1 MRRLIPTNQTLIT
14 NSRYFSRLLLYKRF
28 YATAKPDN
36 FSNFKEKP
44 RINPVGIQYL
54 SNSLHKQLFGDR
66 NNIAKFSKEE
76 NDQLLKLAKIS
87 LKSHDLLGKKTLIT
101 EPISFQLP
109 QLQGDSLDEHFQK
122 LGHFMSEPYMSMAK
136 NKFTDIPPTPSTW
149 VQEPGWTR
157 YEPGKEPQSVPYP
170 LEPTIVFDTEVLYKI
185 SHFPTLAAAVS
196 DKAWYS
202 WCSPF
207 ICDKDETNFKHLI
220 SLDTMSKER
229 FIIGHNVSYDRSKVL
244 EEYNFHFPK
253 AYYMD
258 TRSLHIATTGLS
270 SRQRPIF
277 KKNERKKKQLKTQEE
292 NGNGNE
298 VAEPSNIDLAQD
310 VLYDLQDNPWI
321 GVSSLN
327 SLSDV
332 AYHYCNIIMDKAP
345 RDFFASTDKMDIMNN
360 FQDLM
365 TYCAKDVIATSKV
378 FDAVFPTFLSKCPH
392 PVSFAALKALNNC
405 ILPVDYKK
413 WDNYITSAEEL
424 YQNSKVEIEEKIVQI
439 IEDLVKL
446 KDLPPEEREK
456 IVTNDPWLKQLDWT
470 ITPIKLTKKGLPYKK
485 QKKPGCPEWYKV
497 LFSNNEASVP
507 NITIKTRIIPL
518 LFKLSWEGFPVIWTV
533 DSGWCFPVPSD
544 SYQKFVK
551 KNYIMAEEECQLM
564 YREDS
569 GLGCADILMKIPNP
583 RDRDLRSTT
592 LLGKSYMHF
601 FENGTLTSE
610 SKLASEA
617 LKLNSSGSY
626 WMSSRERIADQY
638 VVRRKDF
645 NSQFNFKNNSF
656 SADPTKNEN
665 LAAILPQLAPMGT
678 VTRRAV
684 EKTWLTAS
692 NAKKNRIGSE
702 LKAQIVA
709 PDGYCFV
716 GADVDSEELWIA
728 SLVGDSVFNIHG
740 GTPIG
745 WMCLEGTKSEGTDLH
760 SKTAALLGCSR
771 NDAKIFNYGRIYGA
785 GVKFAGE
792 LLRQFNPSLTENEA
806 KQTAAHLYENTK
818 GKIKRSRIFKK
829 YWYGGSES
837 ILFNKLEAI
846 AEQETPMTPTL
857 GCSIT
862 SALLK
867 ENLQVSSFLPSR
879 INWAIQSSGV
889 DYLHLLCC
897 SMNYLISKYGLN
909 ARLCI
914 TIHDEIRYL
923 SSEEDKY
930 KVAMA
935 LQISNIWTRAM
946 FCEQMGINDLP
957 QNCAFFSAI
966 DIDKVL
972 RKEVDMDCITPSNP
986 NAIPPGETLDI
997 IELLKKPE
1005 AQLVDKSNHL
1015 DVSHFKYTPRMPVF
1029 AQYDKAYS
1037 KAFLQYFLNMQVQ
1050 RDSKEI
1056 SKLEREYIKKTTERQ
1071 FAKDQEEYGL
1081 KDYLKDIESGKKQ
1094 KLRIM
1099 LPDGVPYD
1107 DEFLEQHAIAQK
1119 IDLSLAKP
1127 FSTDKMKSLDV
1138 NQEYNDDFTTTDYPT
1153 QPACYYPD
1161 LHRRMMRNKS
1171 NMDQ

>member
-1 MRRLIPTNQTLIT
+1 MTPQPVLECQAMRNLIPTNHTLIT
-14 NSRYFSRLLLYKRF
+14 TNKCFTRLLFPQLYKRL
-28 YATAKPDN
+28 YATAQIDD
-36 FSNFKEKP
+36 FSKFKEQP
-44 RINPVGIQYL
+44 RVNPVGIQYL
-54 SNSLHKQLFGDR
+54 SNSLQMQLFGGHDKTF
-66 NNIAKFSKEE
+66 KFTQEE
-76 NDQLLKLAKIS
+76 NEQLLRLAKLS
-87 LKSHDLLGKKTLIT
+87 LKNHDLLGKKTLIT

-109 QLQGDSLDEHFQK
+109 HLQGHSLDEHFQK

-136 NKFTDIPPTPSTW
+136 NKFKEILPKPSKW
-149 VQEPGWTR
+149 VQKPGWTR
-157 YEPGKEPQSVPYP
+157 YESGKSPESVPYP
-170 LEPTIVFDTEVLYKI
+170 LEDTIVFDTEVLYKI
-185 SHFPTLAAAVS
+185 SHFPTLATAVS

-207 ICDKDETNFKHLI
+207 ICSEKETNFKHLI
-220 SLDTMSKER
+220 PLDTMSREK

-244 EEYNFHFPK
+244 EEYNFQFPK

-277 KKNERKKKQLKTQEE
+277 QKNKKKKKQLETQEVA
-292 NGNGNE
+292 GNGNINE
-298 VAEPSNIDLAQD
+298 TIEPNNVDLAQD
-310 VLYDLQDNPWI
+310 VMYDLQDNPWI

-332 AYHYCNIIMDKAP
+332 AYHYCKINMDKAP
-345 RDFFASTDKMDIMNN
+345 RDFFSSTDKMDIMNN

-365 TYCAKDVIATSKV
+365 SYCASDVIATSKV
-378 FDAVFPTFLSKCPH
+378 FDAVFPIFLSKCPH
-392 PVSFAALKALNNC
+392 PVSFGALKALNNC
-405 ILPVDYKK
+405 ILPVDYRK
-413 WDNYITSAEEL
+413 WENYINSAEDL

-439 IEDLVKL
+439 INELVKL
-446 KDLPPEEREK
+446 KDLTEEERDD
-456 IVTNDPWLKQLDWT
+456 IVQKDPWLRQLDWT
-470 ITPIKLTKKGLPYKK
+470 IAPIKLTKKGVPYKK
-485 QKKPGCPEWYKV
+485 QKKPGYPEWYKA
-497 LFSNNEASVP
+497 LFSSNESTVP

-518 LFKLSWEGFPVIWTV
+518 LFKLSWEGFPVFWTV
-533 DSGWCFPVPSD
+533 TSGWCFPVPSNT
-544 SYQKFVK
+544 YNTFIK
-551 KNYIMAEEECQLM
+551 KNYIIADEESQM
-564 YREDS
+564 KYREDC
-569 GLGCADILMKIPNP
+569 GPDCTDILMKIANP

-592 LLGKSYMHF
+592 LLGKSYLHF
-601 FENGTLTSE
+601 FENGTLTSQ

-617 LKLNSSGSY
+617 LKLNLAGSY
-626 WMSSRERIADQY
+626 WMSSRERIADQF
-638 VVRRKDF
+638 VVRRKEF
-645 NSQFNFKNNSF
+645 NTQFNFNDKLS
-656 SADPTKNEN
+656 SDSPKCDD
-665 LAAILPQLAPMGT
+665 LAVILPQLAPMGT

-702 LKAQIVA
+702 LKAQIIA

-760 SKTAALLGCSR
+760 SKTASLLGCSR

-792 LLRQFNPSLTENEA
+792 LLRQFNPSLTEDEA
-806 KQTAAHLYENTK
+806 KQTATLLYENTK

-829 YWYGGSES
+829 YWFGGSES

-846 AEQETPMTPTL
+846 AEQETPMTPIL

-867 ENLQVSSFLPSR
+867 ENLRTSSYLPSR

-897 SMNYLISKYGLN
+897 SMNYLISKYNLN

-923 SSEEDKY
+923 SAEEDKY

-966 DIDKVL
+966 DFDKVL

-986 NAIPPGETLDI
+986 HAIPPGETLDI

-1005 AQLVDKSNHL
+1005 AKLIDENGEL
-1015 DVSHFKYTPRMPVF
+1015 DVSHFKYTPREPVF
-1029 AQYDKAYS
+1029 AQYNKVYS
-1037 KAFLQYFLNMQVQ
+1037 KAFLQYFLKMQVQ
-1050 RDSKEI
+1050 RDTKET
-1056 SKLEREYIKKTTERQ
+1056 SKLEREFIKTTTESQ

-1081 KDYLKDIESGKKQ
+1081 KDYLKDIQSGKKQ
-1094 KLRIM
+1094 KFRIM
-1099 LPDGVPYD
+1099 LPDGAPYTD
-1107 DEFLEQHAIAQK
+1107 DILEQHAIAQK
-1119 IDLSLAKP
+1119 IDLSLSYDSP
-1127 FSTDKMKSLDV
+1127 GDITQSLDPIRK
-1138 NQEYNDDFTTTDYPT
+1138 YNDLTD
-1153 QPACYYPD
+1153 
-1161 LHRRMMRNKS
+1161 
-1171 NMDQ
+1171 